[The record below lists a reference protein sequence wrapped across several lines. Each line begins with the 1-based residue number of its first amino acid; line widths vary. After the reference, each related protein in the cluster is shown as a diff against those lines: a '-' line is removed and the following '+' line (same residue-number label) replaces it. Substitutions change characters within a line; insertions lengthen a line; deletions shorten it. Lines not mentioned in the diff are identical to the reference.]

1 MPPVEPKRPSL
12 WRSLVAMAWALL
24 GVRKG
29 SEWRQDF
36 AQIQPLHMVAVGVI
50 AIFALVLLL
59 IVIVNWVV

>member
-1 MPPVEPKRPSL
+1 
-12 WRSLVAMAWALL
+12 MAWALL

>member
-1 MPPVEPKRPSL
+1 
-12 WRSLVAMAWALL
+12 MAWALL

-36 AQIQPLHMVAVGVI
+36 AQIQPLHIVAVGLV

-59 IVIVNWVV
+59 IAVVHWVT